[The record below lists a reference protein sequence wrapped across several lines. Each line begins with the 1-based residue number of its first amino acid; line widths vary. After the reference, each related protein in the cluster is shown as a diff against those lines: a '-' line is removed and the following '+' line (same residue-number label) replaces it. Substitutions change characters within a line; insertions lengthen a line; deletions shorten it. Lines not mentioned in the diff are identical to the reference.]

1 MVSKGVTLKKAIL
14 VIAIILIASSA
25 FGECLRGNLIRRYPD
40 HHCLKPFVP
49 PCVSNGNCTESDW
62 KDLKQKIQI
71 YRDCITEYADNV
83 EKDIECAKQ
92 KSSDA
97 IDEYNNFIE
106 KNF

>member
-1 MVSKGVTLKKAIL
+1 VTLKKAIL
-14 VIAIILIASSA
+14 VIAVILIASSA
-25 FGECLRGNLIRRYPD
+25 SGECLRGNLVMRYPN

-62 KDLKQKIQI
+62 KSLKQKIQI

-97 IDEYNNFIE
+97 IDEYNSFIE
-106 KNF
+106 KNFQ